1 MKFLHLS
8 DLHLGRRLCELD
20 LFEDQ
25 AHILAQ
31 CVEMASQNQV
41 DGVLVAGDIYDR
53 NVPTVGAVNLLDE
66 FLSQLNQLNIPVY
79 LISGNHDSADR
90 LGFGSRLLAS
100 RGVYLASSFEG
111 RLEHYQLEDEHG
123 TLHLWALPFIR
134 PSMVRSQWPQEQ
146 IDDYTQA
153 VEVVIRHAQL
163 DPSAR
168 NVLMAHQFVTASGRC
183 PETCDSESLSL
194 GTLDHVEARA
204 FDGFDY
210 VALGH
215 LHGPQ
220 QVGRPQVRYSGSP
233 LAYSVSEVH
242 HKKSAVLVE
251 LGPKGQVECKQLPF
265 APLRP
270 LRQLK
275 GPLEQLLEHA
285 QPSGDYIHAILTD
298 EQPPLNAAPRLR
310 SVYPNLVK
318 LDFAPKAREQNASSR
333 RWQKNIHSTSPLE
346 LFGAFY
352 ESVHHRPMNAQ
363 EQTVMEQ
370 VFEELK
376 GEEQ

>member
-1 MKFLHLS
+1 MKFIHLS
-8 DLHLGRRLCELD
+8 DLHLGKRVNEYSML
-20 LFEDQ
+20 EDQ
-25 AHILAQ
+25 RYILKKIIRI
-31 CVEMASQNQV
+31 VEDERPQ
-41 DGVLVAGDIYDR
+41 GVLIAGDVYDKS
-53 NVPTVGAVNLLDE
+53 VPTAEAVALLDD
-66 FLSQLNQLNIPVY
+66 FLVQLSRRGLQVY

-194 GTLDHVEARA
+194 GTLDHVEAGV

-270 LRQLK
+270 LRQPK